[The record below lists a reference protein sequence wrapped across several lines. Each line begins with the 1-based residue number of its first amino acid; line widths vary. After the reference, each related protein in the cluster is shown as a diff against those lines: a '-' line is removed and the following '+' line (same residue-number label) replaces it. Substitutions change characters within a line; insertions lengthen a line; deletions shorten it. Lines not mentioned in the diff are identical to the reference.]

1 MHDQAGHIQN
11 GAAPLVRKNNGSL
24 VLYNAE
30 RLNGLNARLLD
41 AMGRLLDRAFIVE
54 GNAIFN
60 VEKLSTRKIVFIAI
74 GNGSAWRYCLP

>member
-1 MHDQAGHIQN
+1 MHDQAGHVQN

-24 VLYNAE
+24 VLYNAV

-54 GNAIFN
+54 GNAVFKA
-60 VEKLSTRKIVFIAI
+60 EKLSTGNIVFIAI
-74 GNGSAWRYCLP
+74 GDVTA